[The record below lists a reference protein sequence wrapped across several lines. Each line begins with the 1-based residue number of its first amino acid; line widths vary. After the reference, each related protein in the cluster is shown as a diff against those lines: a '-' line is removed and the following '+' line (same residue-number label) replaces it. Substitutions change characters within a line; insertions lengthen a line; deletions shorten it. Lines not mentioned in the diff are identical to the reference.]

1 MWGAAEWA
9 LRAATSRHFSTTTT
23 TSGRRGGWTA
33 MSVGASTAA
42 PYSMHP
48 SSAWTAGTLALNTSR
63 NCARVPGA
71 RVTVART

>member
-1 MWGAAEWA
+1 
-9 LRAATSRHFSTTTT
+9 
-23 TSGRRGGWTA
+23 
-33 MSVGASTAA
+33 MSVGASIAA

-71 RVTVART
+71 SVTVAST